1 MGEIKDYLRGLAVCI
16 MWSPSIGIE
25 LCMRNYWIALG
36 EYTNGVQG
44 IELCMRNYWIALG
57 EYIEDC
63 MRNYWIALVGEYTD
77 GVH

>member
-36 EYTNGVQG
+36 EYT
-44 IELCMRNYWIALG
+44 
-57 EYIEDC
+57 EDC

>member
-36 EYTNGVQG
+36 EYT
-44 IELCMRNYWIALG
+44 
-57 EYIEDC
+57 
-63 MRNYWIALVGEYTD
+63 D